1 MYFTLLTNGF
11 FGVPLCKQVGIIE
24 TKLLRST
31 IVSLSHT
38 LCGIMGFPK
47 PPENVHQTDPYGWLL
62 PTRWSMGGLKKN
74 IDLLGS

>member
-1 MYFTLLTNGF
+1 MAENIFGSLGLFHPKRWRVFHLLTNVF

-47 PPENVHQTDPYGWLL
+47 PPENVHQTDP
-62 PTRWSMGGLKKN
+62 
-74 IDLLGS
+74 